1 VTPPQKPGRS
11 RQDYATPPAFV
22 RAVEQMLGIEHFDVD
37 LAASRENT
45 VAPCYFT
52 EADDAL
58 ARDWI
63 KDSLPASVPRFGWL
77 NPPYSRIKPWVEK
90 CDEEAERGLRIA
102 ALLPAAVGASWC
114 ARHVHG
120 KAFVLF
126 LRPRLVFVGETA
138 PYPKDLMLCLYDGP
152 RVGHA
157 TWDWKGGTR

>member
-11 RQDYATPPAFV
+11 KQDYGTPPAFV
-22 RAVEQMLGIEHFDVD
+22 RAVEQMLGIKHFDVD
-37 LAASRENT
+37 LAASRENA
-45 VAPCYFT
+45 VASSYYT

-58 ARDWI
+58 KHGW
-63 KDSLPASVPRFGWL
+63 FGRAGDAWCFL
-77 NPPYSRIKPWVEK
+77 NPPYARIAPWVEK

-102 ALLPAAVGASWC
+102 ALLPAAVGSNWF
-114 ARHVHG
+114 ARHVAG
-120 KAFVLF
+120 KAHVLF